1 MILKIFSTVYGKSP
15 LVLRLSWIAICIAIL
30 WRCIL
35 LSEVCMIKTVPHS
48 TVSPQMWCINDIK
61 GWFTRTQI
69 CWQDFSKINLSN
81 AKNSAGI
88 FFPGLINL
96 RWSRAIMALN
106 KCDRRWL
113 PVFGC
118 TYEAINSMWDLV
130 HSWAV
135 CKLFFAK
142 SHECA
147 LKLTELWNTSLLFD
161 LNYKFING
169 SLAFSPS

>member
-1 MILKIFSTVYGKSP
+1 MINWQLSKQGIRWPVSLDRIAGSGVDPSRSTIFWKLSADEVLVFKWLQAQVWFFKFIYFTSDVMYKLYKRLVYTHP
-15 LVLRLSWIAICIAIL
+15 D
-30 WRCIL
+30 L
-35 LSEVCMIKTVPHS
+35 LARFC
-48 TVSPQMWCINDIK
+48 
-61 GWFTRTQI
+61 
-69 CWQDFSKINLSN
+69 KINLSN

-135 CKLFFAK
+135 CKLFFVKSLSLSLK
-142 SHECA
+142 SHTNV
-147 LKLTELWNTSLLFD
+147 L
-161 LNYKFING
+161 
-169 SLAFSPS
+169 